1 MTKEKRAVSPQMSFL
16 DLDQNWFSS
25 PTTKSVLNAV
35 LSSAQQ
41 KTGAPDP
48 DQMLRDFTSKLLS
61 SMDVEPGEDLEA
73 GRRGLVQ
80 SDHGEL
86 GDPVLPNMVKAAVP
100 ADAKDTS
107 AGGSDPCG

>member
-61 SMDVEPGEDLEA
+61 SMDVEPGEDLKASLKQAVLRKQLEECRCPKKYVKVAAEA
-73 GRRGLVQ
+73 MKDYQ
-80 SDHGEL
+80 N
-86 GDPVLPNMVKAAVP
+86 DPH
-100 ADAKDTS
+100 S
-107 AGGSDPCG
+107 F